1 MLSFLPLDKPNK
13 QVTGDPKR
21 TVFVARLSHDTSEGS
36 YCQISV
42 PPFFFAQATTDKFY
56 LRLDV
61 LKEIF
66 SKYGKIEKCQLIRD
80 IGGSDQIV

>member
-36 YCQISV
+36 YCQINV
-42 PPFFFAQATTDKFY
+42 PPFFFAQAVTDKFY
-56 LRLDV
+56 LHLDV

-80 IGGSDQIV
+80 IGRSDQIV